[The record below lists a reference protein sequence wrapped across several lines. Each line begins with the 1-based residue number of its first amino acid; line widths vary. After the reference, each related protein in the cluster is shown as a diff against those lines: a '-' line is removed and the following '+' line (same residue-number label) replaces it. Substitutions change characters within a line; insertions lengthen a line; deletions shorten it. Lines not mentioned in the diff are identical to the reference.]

1 MNDNRVCCPKCR
13 HEQDNQVECEACGL
27 LFDRYHR
34 YQQKQKEL
42 REQKEL
48 RTATQRPTS
57 NSGSRLLQAAILV
70 IATAAATLY
79 FSSGREKTVPLVQP
93 VQPVQPVQLPGEPKG
108 MAAIEEPAPKART
121 PIQTS
126 RVVSEKTTAAP
137 LTSTIE
143 HARRATVSI
152 ETPWGT
158 GSGFF
163 VKEHHIVTNKHVVEL
178 KQEELEKFA
187 ASVQTGRELV
197 DLEIEKIQE
206 MRQKMRELPDGP
218 TRKQLAIIIRQHE
231 EELAKNLPQL
241 EEAEERLRKLKR
253 AVQSDDIKIFLA
265 DGTELAPDSIMISE
279 DHDLALLSLFV
290 HDQAVLQRPP
300 ANTAIQQGD
309 RVYTIGSPVGL
320 RNTVTAGVFSG
331 YRKRE
336 SDGAILLQT
345 DAAIN
350 PGNSGG
356 PLIDEKGFVRGV
368 NTMIM
373 LDTQGIGFAIPI
385 ETVYEEFQSALY

>member
-1 MNDNRVCCPKCR
+1 
-13 HEQDNQVECEACGL
+13 
-27 LFDRYHR
+27 
-34 YQQKQKEL
+34 
-42 REQKEL
+42 
-48 RTATQRPTS
+48 
-57 NSGSRLLQAAILV
+57 
-70 IATAAATLY
+70 
-79 FSSGREKTVPLVQP
+79 
-93 VQPVQPVQLPGEPKG
+93 
-108 MAAIEEPAPKART
+108 MAAIEEPIPEIKT
-121 PIQTS
+121 PGT
-126 RVVSEKTTAAP
+126 VSEKTTAAP
-137 LTSTIE
+137 LTNTIE
-143 HARRATVSI
+143 HARQATVSI

-163 VKEHHIVTNKHVVEL
+163 VKENYIVTNKHVVEL
-178 KQEELEKFA
+178 KREELEKFETN
-187 ASVQTGRELV
+187 VQTARELV
-197 DLEIEKIQE
+197 DLEKQKIKE
-206 MRQKMRELPDGP
+206 MQQKMRELPDGP

-253 AVQSDDIKIFLA
+253 AVQADDIKIFLA
-265 DGTELAPDSIMISE
+265 DGTELAANSIMIS
-279 DHDLALLSLFV
+279 DNHDLALLSLFV
-290 HDQAVLQRPP
+290 HDQPVLQRPP
-300 ANTAIQQGD
+300 ANTGIQQGD
-309 RVYTIGSPVGL
+309 KVYTIGSPVGL

-336 SDGAILLQT
+336 SDGALLLQT

-368 NTMIM
+368 NTMIL

>member
-1 MNDNRVCCPKCR
+1 MNNRVCCPKCR

-27 LFDRYHR
+27 LFDRYNR
-34 YQQKQKEL
+34 YQQRQKEL
-42 REQKEL
+42 KEQQALGPDARHPPSK
-48 RTATQRPTS
+48 
-57 NSGSRLLQAAILV
+57 SGSRLLQAAILV
-70 IATAAATLY
+70 IATAVVTLY
-79 FSSGREKTVPLVQP
+79 FSGGREKPVPP
-93 VQPVQPVQLPGEPKG
+93 VPPAQLPSEPKKT
-108 MAAIEEPAPKART
+108 AAIEKPIPEIKTPDRT
-121 PIQTS
+121 P
-126 RVVSEKTTAAP
+126 RAVSEKTPAAP
-137 LTSTIE
+137 LLSSIE
-143 HARRATVSI
+143 HARQATVSI

-163 VKEHHIVTNKHVVEL
+163 VKENYIVTNRHVVEL
-178 KQEELEKFA
+178 QREELEKFE
-187 ASVQTGRELV
+187 SNVQTTRELV
-197 DLEIEKIQE
+197 DLEQQKINE
-206 MRQKMRELPDGP
+206 MRQKMREIPDGP

-231 EELAKNLPQL
+231 EELAKNLPRL
-241 EEAEERLRKLKR
+241 EEAEERLHKLKR
-253 AVQSDDIKIFLA
+253 AVQADDIKIFLA
-265 DGTELAPDSIMISE
+265 DGTELAASSIMIS
-279 DHDLALLSLFV
+279 DNHDLALLSLFV
-290 HDQAVLQRPP
+290 HDQPVLQRPP

-309 RVYTIGSPVGL
+309 KVYTIGSPVGL

-345 DAAIN
+345 DAPIN

-368 NTMIM
+368 NTMIL